1 MVWSWLR
8 RKRKWPEVSTEE
20 IRKRARI
27 LVIDD
32 SEFYYL
38 DLFHKDGYTIE
49 KWEDVSDL
57 QKLESGF
64 YDIVLLDIHGVG
76 KAQSAEEGLGIIR
89 HLKRVRPAQIII
101 AFSNADWPLKYKEFF
116 DLADA
121 TLDKRGDYVQFKR
134 TVDELLAQ
142 RFSLGFYI
150 DRMASL
156 IGASVQSEK
165 LRTTAQRAILA
176 RDVEPLQDLLTQS
189 NVDPERA
196 NLALGIAQTA
206 IGILSLILR

>member
-1 MVWSWLR
+1 MWSWLR
-8 RKRKWPEVSTEE
+8 RKRKWPEVSIEE

-38 DLFHKDGYTIE
+38 DLFRKDGYTID
-49 KWEDVSDL
+49 KWDDVSDL

-64 YDIVLLDIHGVG
+64 YDIVLLDIQGVG

-89 HLKRVRPAQIII
+89 HLKRVRPTQIII
-101 AFSNADWPLKYKEFF
+101 AYSNADWPLKYKEFF

-142 RFSLGFYI
+142 RFSLGFYV
-150 DRMASL
+150 DRV
-156 IGASVQSEK
+156 ASVIGTAIPPDK
-165 LRTTAQRAILA
+165 LRSTAQKAIL
-176 RDVEPLQDLLTQS
+176 RREIGPLEDLLRQS
-189 NVDPERA
+189 DIDPERL
-196 NLALGIAQTA
+196 NLGLQIAQTA